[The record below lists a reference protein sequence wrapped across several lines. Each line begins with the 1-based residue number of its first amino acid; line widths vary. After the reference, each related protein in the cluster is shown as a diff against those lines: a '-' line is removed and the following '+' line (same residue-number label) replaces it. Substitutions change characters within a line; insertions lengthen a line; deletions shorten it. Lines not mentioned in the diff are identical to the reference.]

1 VLEDKYKII
10 TFFMKKVKV
19 LSKGDMKTRM
29 KIKNII
35 YYCCKCSYEVSLS
48 NYDTLKDIIKDA
60 NYIRFFGNEPSVR
73 RAIRLLNLDNKLKD
87 VFLCV
92 MSDAVRARVEE
103 EEQLK
108 KETKPKFK
116 ISKGKHT
123 VVF

>member
-1 VLEDKYKII
+1 MDKVRVL
-10 TFFMKKVKV
+10 KKD
-19 LSKGDMKTRM
+19 DMETRK

-73 RAIRLLNLDNKLKD
+73 RAIRLLNRDNKIKD

-92 MSDAVRARVEE
+92 MSDAVRGRVEE
-103 EEQLK
+103 EEKLK
-108 KETKPKFK
+108 QETKPKFK
-116 ISKGKHT
+116 IVKGTHR